1 MGAPFRLLVDAAA
14 ASVLVGGGADV
25 VLIGADRI
33 ARNGDT
39 ANKVGSLS
47 LAIAARHAGVPLLV
61 VAPETTIDPATASG
75 DGIPIEERGDCG
87 GHVLPRRAVGAGG
100 HPGAQSRVRRHAGRA
115 DHGDR
120 HRPPGGA
127 PRPGRDAGLTPALS
141 WAG

>member
-14 ASVLVGGGADV
+14 ASVLVRGGADV

-75 DGIPIEERGDCG
+75 DAIPIEERDRCG

-100 HPGAQSRVRRHAGRA
+100 HPGAQPRVRRHAGGA
-115 DHGDR
+115 HHGDR
-120 HRPPGGA
+120 HRPPGRA
-127 PRPGRDAGLTPALS
+127 SRPGRDAGLRSAFS